1 MANYLFQTGAKLRL
15 VELMELIDQP
25 IDDYEHLIL
34 SKEQLYYFIIQEVF
48 IDIRIIVT
56 HANFLTP
63 TLDQIKFMLFVRMKH
78 FILNVL
84 ICLIIL
90 KVDVTKFTLV
100 KLVFNSNVDSSL
112 IMIAIQL
119 ILNLLFSDAI
129 PKFILLKSLI
139 LSLPLLVLTLRLNV
153 YCKFNFTFLNTF
165 FMHQYV
171 SINFSRMDHKE
182 IRLHLQQFHLYFEM

>member
-1 MANYLFQTGAKLRL
+1 M
-15 VELMELIDQP
+15 VLIDQP
-25 IDDYEHLIL
+25 IDDYAHLIS
-34 SKEQLYYFIIQEVF
+34 SKEQLYYFVIREVF
-48 IDIRIIVT
+48 SDIRIITT
-56 HANFLTP
+56 HANFLTLI
-63 TLDQIKFMLFVRMKH
+63 LDHIKFVLSVRKQH
-78 FILNVL
+78 FILIVL
-84 ICLIIL
+84 FCPVIL
-90 KVDVTKFTLV
+90 KVDAAKFTLV
-100 KLVFNSNVDSSL
+100 KLVFNSNGDSSL

-139 LSLPLLVLTLRLNV
+139 LSSPLLVLTLRLNV